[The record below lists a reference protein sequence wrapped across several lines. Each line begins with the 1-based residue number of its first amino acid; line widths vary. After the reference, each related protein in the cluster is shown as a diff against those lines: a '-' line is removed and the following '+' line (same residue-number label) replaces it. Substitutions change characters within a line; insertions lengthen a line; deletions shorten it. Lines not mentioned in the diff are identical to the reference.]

1 MAFYRSQ
8 FSWTCFVAL
17 ILFGSVPSFTQQSN
31 LQVSLMSPAAA
42 GSVFS
47 SIGISADIV
56 ETRDESYLKAVER
69 LATEKDH
76 KTFQPSPSDLLIEQA
91 EERFKAGRKFY
102 RVKDSDHAR
111 TEFDAAVDLMIQ
123 ASASPS
129 NRTLYENKL
138 DEIVD
143 SIHHLDLAGLGA
155 EAPTEESQAQ
165 FDKAPLEDILEMTF
179 PVDPRLKSKVSEELH
194 ATTSGL
200 PLVMNDSVL
209 SYINYFSTRG
219 HATIVAGFQRAGKY
233 KPMIQKVLAEEGVP
247 QELIYLAQA
256 ESGFLPRA
264 VSYAAAGGMW
274 QFIQSRGNQY
284 GLGQTPYSDDR
295 YDPEKATRAAARHL
309 KDLYAEFGDWYLAIG
324 AYNCGPG
331 GIERAIERT
340 GYADF
345 WELRARGALP
355 AETTNYVPIIL
366 AMTIMGKNAK
376 EYGLDNITPES
387 PVEYDTVEMSAAT
400 NLALVGDLTD
410 APISYLI
417 ELNPALLRNVAPAG
431 YSLHVPKSTS
441 TALIAGLDSIP
452 QDHRLAWRM
461 HRVESGETLAVI
473 ARRYGATTTSII
485 AANHM
490 AGADE
495 PAAGDHLIIPASYKE
510 PPAPKSSVRR
520 TSYRTRPRTTTTT
533 SKTVTPAPK
542 PAVTH
547 PTAGVKT
554 TATAK
559 PAAVPVHKTTATVA
573 QVHKAQPKS

>member
-1 MAFYRSQ
+1 M
-8 FSWTCFVAL
+8 
-17 ILFGSVPSFTQQSN
+17 
-31 LQVSLMSPAAA
+31 SLMSPAAA
-42 GSVFS
+42 GGSIT

-56 ETRDESYLKAVER
+56 EIRDESYLQAVER
-69 LATEKDH
+69 IATEKEH
-76 KTFQPSPSDLLIEQA
+76 KTFLPSPSDLLIEQA
-91 EERFKAGRKFY
+91 EERLKAGRKFY

-111 TEFDAAVDLMIQ
+111 TEFDASVDLMIQ
-123 ASASPS
+123 ASANPT

-143 SIHHLDLAGLGA
+143 TIHHLDLAGLGA

-200 PLVMNDSVL
+200 PLVMNDAVL
-209 SYINYFSTRG
+209 GYINYFSSPRG
-219 HATIVAGFQRAGKY
+219 RATIVAGFQRVGKY
-233 KPMIQKVLAEEGVP
+233 KAMIQKVLAEEGVP
-247 QELIYLAQA
+247 QELIYVAQA

-309 KDLYAEFGDWYLAIG
+309 KDLYAEFGDWYLAIAG
-324 AYNCGPG
+324 YNCGPG
-331 GIERAIERT
+331 GVERAIERT

-345 WELRARGALP
+345 WQLRDRRALP

-376 EYGLDNITPES
+376 EYGLDDVTPES
-387 PVEYDTVEMSAAT
+387 PVEYDTVEMSAPT
-400 NLALVGDLTD
+400 SLALVGDLTD

-417 ELNPALLRNVAPAG
+417 ELNPALLRNLAPAG

-441 TALIAGLDSIP
+441 TTLIAGLDGIP
-452 QDHRLAWRM
+452 PDHRLAWRM
-461 HRVESGETLAVI
+461 HRVETGETLAVI
-473 ARRYGATTTSII
+473 AKRYGATTSSII
-485 AANHM
+485 SANHM
-490 AGADE
+490 AGVEE
-495 PAAGDHLIIPASYKE
+495 PAPGDHLIIPAAYKE
-510 PPAPKSSVRR
+510 PPAPRSVRR
-520 TSYRTRPRTTTTT
+520 SSYGNRPRTTTG
-533 SKTVTPAPK
+533 KTPVA
-542 PAVTH
+542 
-547 PTAGVKT
+547 AGKT
-554 TATAK
+554 TAGKTTAPAAKTTVTRPTAAGKTTASTAK
-559 PAAVPVHKTTATVA
+559 PAVNPVHKTGTTVA
-573 QVHKAQPKS
+573 QVRKPQPKS